1 MKKLI
6 QQVRTFILSII
17 MDRILYCIIYKTESA
32 LKVFDKHVYCLP
44 HFLLCLS
51 DCLVC
56 QIGVCRIVP
65 KKLDKT
71 QKPN

>member
-56 QIGVCRIVP
+56 RF
-65 KKLDKT
+65 KT
-71 QKPN
+71 FVRPILLWVNFPGS